1 MTCFTLDHSPS
12 DDRVGIWAKQLAL
25 LPAKRD
31 HRVGLLHFPVA
42 RDDPLCLPPCM
53 VSGAPGTREVPLV

>member
-1 MTCFTLDHSPS
+1 MQALLTCHDFFILFSNLIIPPAMI
-12 DDRVGIWAKQLAL
+12 GWAFGPKQLAL

-42 RDDPLCLPPCM
+42 RDDPLCLPRC
-53 VSGAPGTREVPLV
+53 T